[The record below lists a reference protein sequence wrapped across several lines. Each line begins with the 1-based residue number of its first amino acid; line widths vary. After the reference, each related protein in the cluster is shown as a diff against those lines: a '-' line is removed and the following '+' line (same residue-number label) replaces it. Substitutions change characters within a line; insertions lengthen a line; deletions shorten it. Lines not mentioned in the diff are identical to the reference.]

1 MADVGGEAIF
11 AVAAGPIAA
20 KPVGQAALSE
30 EWRVADVFISYAS
43 EDRDRAQ
50 HLADALGAAG
60 WSVWWDRKIIAGQV
74 FDQVI
79 ERELGAAKSVVVL
92 WSPVSVTSEW
102 VKNEAAVAAERGV
115 LVPVR
120 IADVKLPLEFRRRQ
134 TVDLIDWRGEASHR
148 GFQALCDGLRAAM
161 GGDGQPKRIER
172 AADGRRTDRRWV
184 WLAAVGLLLLAAGA
198 GGWLIARPT
207 STQTSAVETSLAP
220 ITNSS
225 TVPQQDRP
233 AETSQGGPADLIV
246 GFYDGDVISDSR
258 GSSRSD
264 VTVTIRKLD
273 KRTVRVTSDYARLGT
288 VDVEVER
295 AGGQILS
302 VGGDTTLRVDPGS
315 NPPVLDYNPHG
326 EVAFSGHRRR

>member
-1 MADVGGEAIF
+1 MADVF
-11 AVAAGPIAA
+11 V
-20 KPVGQAALSE
+20 
-30 EWRVADVFISYAS
+30 SYAS

-50 HLADALGAAG
+50 ELADALTTAG

-79 ERELGAAKSVVVL
+79 ERELNAAKGVVVL

-134 TVDLIDWRGEASHR
+134 TVDLIDWRGDVSHP
-148 GFQALCDGLRAAM
+148 GFRALCEALRVKQA
-161 GGDGQPKRIER
+161 GGEQSSDPIASTRGGQRN
-172 AADGRRTDRRWV
+172 RRWV
-184 WLAAVGLLLLAAGA
+184 WVAAAGFALLLAVGA
-198 GGWLIARPT
+198 AGWLLVGPY
-207 STQTSAVETSLAP
+207 SAPSP
-220 ITNSS
+220 I
-225 TVPQQDRP
+225 
-233 AETSQGGPADLIV
+233 AETLRNAPAGSNAGSQQVRPEASVEGGPADLIV
-246 GFYDGDVISDSR
+246 GTYDGDVISDSR

-264 VTVTIRKLD
+264 VTVTISKLD

-288 VDVEVER
+288 VDVSVER
-295 AGGQILS
+295 AGGQVLS
-302 VGGDTTLRVDPGS
+302 VGSDTTLRFDPAS
-315 NPPVLDYNPHG
+315 NPPVLDYTPHG

>member
-1 MADVGGEAIF
+1 MDAIF

-20 KPVGQAALSE
+20 KPVGQATLSE
-30 EWRVADVFISYAS
+30 EWRVADVFLSYAS

-79 ERELGAAKSVVVL
+79 ERELGVAKGVVVL

-148 GFQALCDGLRAAM
+148 GFQALCDGLRAAI
-161 GGDGQPKRIER
+161 GGDGQPETPRR
-172 AADGRRTDRRWV
+172 AATERRGDRRWR
-184 WLAAVGLLLLAAGA
+184 WFAVVGLLLLLAAGA
-198 GGWLIARPT
+198 GGWLIARPS
-207 STQTSAVETSLAP
+207 STQTSVVETSRAP
-220 ITNSS
+220 AVSS
-225 TVPQQDRP
+225 SVVPPQDRP
-233 AETSQGGPADLIV
+233 AEASQSGPADLIT
-246 GFYDGDVISDSR
+246 GTYDGDVISDSR
-258 GSSRSD
+258 GGSRSD

-302 VGGDTTLRVDPGS
+302 VGGDTTLRLDPGS

-326 EVAFSGHRRR
+326 EVAFSGHRRP